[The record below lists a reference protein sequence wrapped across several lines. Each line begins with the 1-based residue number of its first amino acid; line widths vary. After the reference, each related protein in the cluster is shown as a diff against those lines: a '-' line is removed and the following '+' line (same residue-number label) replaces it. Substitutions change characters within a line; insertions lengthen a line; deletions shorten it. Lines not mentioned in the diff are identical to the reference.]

1 MLKFSSRKIWPIIHF
16 KYSVTISF
24 CKQINSC
31 SRKWPVHHLLPQAAR
46 KCRAFFFDR
55 WIALPSAMCT
65 KTCCINS
72 LSNCPNQILHL
83 SNNKTGACGRC
94 KCLCSTPETPELKI
108 CCFHS
113 THNLVFF
120 FNSSFDQQT
129 RKSYFLSF
137 WCWHWF
143 IQLLEIII
151 FWMYILP
158 WFLLSFTVWQNMLTW
173 MGPTWIQSNF

>member
-1 MLKFSSRKIWPIIHF
+1 MAENDQFIIFYPKLQESAEHF
-16 KYSVTISF
+16 FLTDELHFLLLCVQRPAVLIPSQIVQIKYYTWAIIKLVLVVTV
-24 CKQINSC
+24 N
-31 SRKWPVHHLLPQAAR
+31 VYVAHLRLQNWRFAVSIPL
-46 KCRAFFFDR
+46 
-55 WIALPSAMCT
+55 ITLY
-65 KTCCINS
+65 
-72 LSNCPNQILHL
+72 
-83 SNNKTGACGRC
+83 
-94 KCLCSTPETPELKI
+94 
-108 CCFHS
+108 
-113 THNLVFF
+113 FF